1 MTFSKWVISKFNSK
15 KNFYL
20 VNDVYFNP
28 LSLNTIGKIIYTI
41 LNKNLYIPGIFNLGA
56 KDKISKK
63 MFALKLAKLLNIFHN
78 NFETKKINDIV
89 HTKRSN
95 NMFMNIKKFEKKFK
109 IKLPKILNEIKSEIR
124 YKKI

>member
-1 MTFSKWVISKFNSK
+1 
-15 KNFYL
+15 
-20 VNDVYFNP
+20 
-28 LSLNTIGKIIYTI
+28 
-41 LNKNLYIPGIFNLGA
+41 
-56 KDKISKK
+56 